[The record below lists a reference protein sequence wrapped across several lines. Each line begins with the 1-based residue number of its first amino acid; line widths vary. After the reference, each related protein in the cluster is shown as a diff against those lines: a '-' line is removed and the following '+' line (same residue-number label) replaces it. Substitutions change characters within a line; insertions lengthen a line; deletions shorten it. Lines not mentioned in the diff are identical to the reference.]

1 MTTWFSGS
9 IFSRAAWLIIVG
21 REFGRELAAVRE
33 APKKLRRLAAARQ
46 THETEIDRRGVLHI
60 FEILAR
66 AGDEEVFSIQ
76 LRAGKA
82 WRDFSQNGATK
93 IKI

>member
-33 APKKLRRLAAARQ
+33 APKKLRRLATTRQ
-46 THETEIDRRGVLHI
+46 TYEAEIDRRDVLHI

-76 LRAGKA
+76 FRAGKA